1 MAKTKAQ
8 LRADA
13 VFEGM
18 TEELQQYRRDQS
30 KAYLQEIRKLCLHIR
45 ALEAEISEQREIA
58 AGITGIDYSQ
68 ESVATSMYRDA
79 IPDAVAKLL
88 EMISDTCTELAECA
102 AMQDEARRCLAK
114 MGGVEAD
121 VLILRYL
128 VALPWSGV
136 SGKIGYS
143 VPRLKEIHR
152 DALFCFYDYMPSS
165 KRDPFYP
172 AI

>member
-114 MGGVEAD
+114 MGGMEAD
-121 VLILRYL
+121 VLTLRYL
-128 VALPWSGV
+128 VALSWSEV
-136 SGKIGYS
+136 GKRLGYS
-143 VPRLKEIHR
+143 TSRLKSIHN
-152 DALFCFYDYMPSS
+152 DALFCFYDYMPAF
-165 KRDPFYP
+165 RREQILP